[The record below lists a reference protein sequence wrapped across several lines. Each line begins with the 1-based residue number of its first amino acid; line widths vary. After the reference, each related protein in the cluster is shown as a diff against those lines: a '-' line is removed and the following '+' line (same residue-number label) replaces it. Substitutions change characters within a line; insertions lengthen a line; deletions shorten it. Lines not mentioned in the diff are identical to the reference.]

1 MHWETCLSTKQSTHK
16 QLINSFNSFLGLHT
30 CGYIFEKKTIYF
42 VRSFKNVL
50 LLSNSVKSF
59 NTHIMASKDRIL
71 RQKEETRQNI
81 LDAAYDIVK
90 EDGWQGLSMRK
101 IADRIEYTAPIIYE
115 YFSNKE
121 AILQELTKKGFILLI
136 HDLEN
141 AKAKFAD
148 ADKQLEAMWMA
159 YWHFAF
165 QDKEMYQVM
174 FGVEMT
180 CCMQKVPEAEAPF
193 KLFTKVIAALMPGTD
208 PPGEAVKQKYFTFF
222 SVIHG
227 LISINIVGNGL
238 SAEINNQILKDA
250 IGGIINSIQVPAA

>member
-1 MHWETCLSTKQSTHK
+1 M
-16 QLINSFNSFLGLHT
+16 
-30 CGYIFEKKTIYF
+30 
-42 VRSFKNVL
+42 
-50 LLSNSVKSF
+50 SNGVKSF

-90 EDGWQGLSMRK
+90 EEGWQGLSMRK
-101 IADRIEYTAPIIYE
+101 IADKIEYTAPIIYE

-121 AILQELTKKGFILLI
+121 AILQELTKKGFVLLI
-136 HDLEN
+136 KDLEE
-141 AKAKFAD
+141 ARAKFEE

-159 YWHFAF
+159 YWDFAF
-165 QDKEMYQVM
+165 EDKEMYQVM

-180 CCMQKVPEAEAPF
+180 CCMEKVPEAEAPF
-193 KLFTKVIAALMPGTD
+193 KLFTKVISGLMQETEPTC
-208 PPGEAVKQKYFTFF
+208 EVVKQKYFTFF

-238 SAEINNQILKDA
+238 SADINNQILKDG
-250 IGGIINSIQVPAA
+250 IGGIINSIKVPA